1 MAGRVMVRDGL
12 FTDGDAPALLGSRCA
27 ACGAH
32 HFPRHDTCP
41 YCAAEG
47 PLPAQLG
54 GAGRLWAWTAVTAAP
69 PGYRGPVPYGVGVVE
84 LEEGIRVITHLTV
97 SDPAA
102 LALGLRGLPRGRSL
116 ASFIDERRGRTLSG
130 EEPLL
135 LTGAVRESIRVFAA
149 HRL

>member
-1 MAGRVMVRDGL
+1 MAGRVVVREGL

-47 PLPAQLG
+47 PIPTQLS
-54 GAGRLWAWTAVTAAP
+54 GAGSLWAWTAVTAAP
-69 PGYRGPVPYGVGVVE
+69 PGYEGPVPYGVGVVE
-84 LEEGIRVITHLTV
+84 LPEGIRVITQLTV

-102 LALGLRGLPRGRSL
+102 LALGQAMELRVVSL
-116 ASFIDERRGRTLSG
+116 HTDADGNEVVSYSFAPVDASD
-130 EEPLL
+130 PVDAPA
-135 LTGAVRESIRVFAA
+135 AVDAP
-149 HRL
+149 

>member
-54 GAGRLWAWTAVTAAP
+54 GAGRLWAWTAVTAAMLAIGRAAGGSGP
-69 PGYRGPVPYGVGVVE
+69 IAAPRSVTGRRFLNRPRSRPGAVG
-84 LEEGIRVITHLTV
+84 
-97 SDPAA
+97 
-102 LALGLRGLPRGRSL
+102 LGLRSLGGDAPR
-116 ASFIDERRGRTLSG
+116 RTQLQPPAPDPAMGIS
-130 EEPLL
+130 PALL
-135 LTGAVRESIRVFAA
+135 HA
-149 HRL
+149 